1 MALSDAILVLLTEQ
15 PMSGYDLAK
24 AFDTSIGFFWKADH
38 QQIYRELGRL
48 KDKGLVAAEEVVQS
62 GRPNKLI
69 YTITA
74 DGLAALKA
82 WSRKPGAAAA
92 IKDDLLVRLYA
103 LDQVDPGAMREQ
115 LSERYEYHA
124 DRLRR
129 FEAILQRGYADGAP
143 TLRQLGR
150 LLGLKMGLRYEQACA
165 DWCQDALDA
174 LKSPPGGAVTA
185 LPAYRLNANRTAKVT
200 P

>member
-62 GRPNKLI
+62 GRPNKLV

-74 DGLAALKA
+74 SGLAAVRA
-82 WSRKPGAAAA
+82 WSRRPSAAAP

-103 LDQVDPGAMREQ
+103 LDQVDLGAMREQ
-115 LSERYEYHA
+115 LGERYEYHA

-129 FEAILQRGYADGAP
+129 FETILQRGYADGAA
-143 TLRQLGR
+143 TTRQLGR

-165 DWCQDALDA
+165 EWCRDALETLD
-174 LKSPPGGAVTA
+174 THQ
-185 LPAYRLNANRTAKVT
+185 LNANRTAG
-200 P
+200 